1 MWARRRPPESPRP
14 DRRALASLF
23 SRSATR
29 HKSCQREFFSKKSFR
44 QPVLACFVLVQ
55 APAAPGPARF
65 QVRGPPLPA
74 SIQQEPCQPLPLPQF
89 YIIFTVGF
97 LPKEKPPRAQT
108 PRGFRS
114 SMTRVL
120 PGKVFSQRTP
130 RALRLFP
137 RRTRP
142 GSSLDGSDLHIL

>member
-1 MWARRRPPESPRP
+1 MLARRRPPESPRP
-14 DRRALASLF
+14 PRFPGSPGAPPSINRANAN
-23 SRSATR
+23 
-29 HKSCQREFFSKKSFR
+29 SFR
-44 QPVLACFVLVQ
+44 KNLSGSRCWHALCLCRRQPPQ
-55 APAAPGPARF
+55 ALPRF

-137 RRTRP
+137 RRTP
-142 GSSLDGSDLHIL
+142 LGSSLGGSDLNIL